1 MSEISPHILI
11 IDDDPA
17 ILELMSLILE
27 GEGNYRVTAVEI
39 VFEDVAAIERLQPDL
54 ILLDFLTQGRQTGW
68 TLLQKLKLY
77 RPTKDIPVVL
87 CTAALQ
93 DVKEQEPVL
102 TQKGIPILYKPF
114 DVDELL
120 HVVEQALTATHS
132 SDKV

>member
-1 MSEISPHILI
+1 MSETRPHILI

-27 GEGNYRVTAVEI
+27 GEGNYRVTTAEI

-68 TLLQKLKLY
+68 TLLQKMKLH
-77 RPTKDIPVVL
+77 RSTKDIPVVI

-93 DVKEQEPVL
+93 DVKDQETIL
-102 TQKGIPILYKPF
+102 TQKGIPVLFKPF
-114 DVDELL
+114 DVDDLL
-120 HVVEQALTATHS
+120 HVVEQAFAASHS
-132 SDKV
+132 SDKE